1 MECVR
6 QRAKKKTTKKTPLPM
21 WCILVLDRQAASPLT
36 MTRLRVVARK
46 LLSASVPLDPL
57 LLFLLLF
64 VLLPLAASLLVSYLC
79 DFSTL
84 VSVFFFFFLPSASCC
99 ASRRPPPSTLLSP
112 TPRCASHILAG
123 WTSWPGGSLTVSV
136 CLSSGWSGFMAA

>member
-1 MECVR
+1 
-6 QRAKKKTTKKTPLPM
+6 M

-84 VSVFFFFFLPSASCC
+84 VSVFFLFFSSLSLVLCFPLPP
-99 ASRRPPPSTLLSP
+99 PPPSFLLHLVALL
-112 TPRCASHILAG
+112 TFWLAG
-123 WTSWPGGSLTVSV
+123 LVGR
-136 CLSSGWSGFMAA
+136 AAR